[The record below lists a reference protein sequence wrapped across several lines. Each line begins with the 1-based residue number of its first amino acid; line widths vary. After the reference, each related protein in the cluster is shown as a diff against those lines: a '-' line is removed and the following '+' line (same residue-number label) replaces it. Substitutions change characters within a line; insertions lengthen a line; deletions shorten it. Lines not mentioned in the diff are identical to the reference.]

1 MFICV
6 SVTKEKKKW
15 RKYSEILFCVFVV
28 VEGWN
33 DDDDSNNKKK

>member
-6 SVTKEKKKW
+6 SVTKEKMKW
-15 RKYSEILFCVFVV
+15 VKYSVCFVV

-33 DDDDSNNKKK
+33 DDDSNNKQK